1 MKFVWLPRVQL
12 IEGHGYLG
20 LSELSIKHIF
30 HDTSVEQSLLLLL
43 VREQEFQDGGDRW
56 VTMSLTY
63 ENFNFW
69 VHQSYI
75 SLTELNYLNCY
86 ISNISTDFK

>member
-1 MKFVWLPRVQL
+1 MQL

-43 VREQEFQDGGDRW
+43 VGEQEFQDGGDR
-56 VTMSLTY
+56 
-63 ENFNFW
+63 
-69 VHQSYI
+69 
-75 SLTELNYLNCY
+75 
-86 ISNISTDFK
+86 